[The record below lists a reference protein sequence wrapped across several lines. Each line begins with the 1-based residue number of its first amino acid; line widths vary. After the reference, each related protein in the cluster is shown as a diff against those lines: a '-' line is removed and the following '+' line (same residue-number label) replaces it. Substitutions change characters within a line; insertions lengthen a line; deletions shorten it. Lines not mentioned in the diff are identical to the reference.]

1 MVIITMDAQDFDD
14 MQKMKEINDKL
25 KPPPSDDQDPE
36 PSPEAFINYLRNDK
50 KRTLKTT
57 QTYRLQLNAFIR
69 AGGDLSGEQADILE
83 VIKKDKNP
91 NTQSNK
97 LNAVQQ
103 YRLYYGMPINQLKK
117 YREVLFNEIKKRTK
131 TTNKQLSDDLPTYKY
146 MVDAL
151 KKLTDPRDIYI
162 NYLILNHGLR
172 NLDMNTTYYEK
183 EPADIPTENI
193 IYKDGKGY
201 MLYITDYKTN
211 KRYGDKK
218 IYIENAQFKRA
229 MKAMNLSDGE
239 PLFKL
244 KIQPW
249 NAKRDK
255 DGTGGRKAGGKISDS
270 SFNVQAVARSID
282 KLGET
287 KIFKIVVLHLMSKKS
302 NEKLTQIAKDRG
314 TSTAVI
320 YEKYNLKNQ

>member
-1 MVIITMDAQDFDD
+1 MVIITMTAEDFDD
-14 MQKMKEINDKL
+14 MKKMQQINDKL

-36 PSPEAFINYLRNDK
+36 PSPEAFINYLRNE
-50 KRTLKTT
+50 RHLALKTT
-57 QTYRLQLNAFIR
+57 QTYKLQINGFLR
-69 AGGDLSGEQADILE
+69 AGGDLGGEQQAIIE
-83 VIKKDKNP
+83 VIKKDTNV

-97 LNAVQQ
+97 LNSVQQ
-103 YRLYYGMPINQLKK
+103 YRLHYGMPINQLKT
-117 YREVLFNEIKKRTK
+117 YREFLFGEIKKRTK
-131 TTNKQLSDDLPTYKY
+131 ATNKKLSDDLPTYKY
-146 MVDAL
+146 VVDAL
-151 KKLTDPRDIYI
+151 KKMTDPKSVYI

-201 MLYITDYKTN
+201 TLYITDYKTN

-229 MKAMNLSDGE
+229 MKAMNLSNEE

-249 NAKRDK
+249 NAKSEH
-255 DGTGGRKAGGKISDS
+255 GTGGRKAGGKISDS
-270 SFNVQAVARSID
+270 SFNVQSVARSID

-302 NEKLTQIAKDRG
+302 HEKLIQIAKDRG
-314 TSTAVI
+314 TSTTVI